1 MSRVGPT
8 RLAFASTILTK
19 TMTPSQNLPVDRSP
33 NRGGVKQ
40 PFDHREAAMEFLFD
54 VYWQALGLLY
64 IIVTFLVPLA
74 LMAFLIGAVVY
85 VLAGPELRSRMIGW
99 APGVKYGVKETLG
112 LARALRDRS
121 PGEDE

>member
-1 MSRVGPT
+1 
-8 RLAFASTILTK
+8 
-19 TMTPSQNLPVDRSP
+19 
-33 NRGGVKQ
+33 
-40 PFDHREAAMEFLFD
+40 MEFLFD
-54 VYWQALGLLY
+54 IYWRALGLLY

-74 LMAFLIGAVVY
+74 LLAFLVGAVVY

-99 APGVKYGVKETLG
+99 APGVKHGVKETLG